1 MNQNTQLTDDT
12 IDLRELFFALIAQWK
27 LIVFCTIFAL
37 IFASIYL
44 KTAEKTYAVDAKIQI
59 IDNKQNG
66 LAGLNSQL
74 ASLGSLAGVNIGG
87 LGGQQSIQAEI
98 EILQSRSILAKTI
111 QDLNLDIQIQPDQ
124 GFVQKFLSTDQFHT
138 NYLTD
143 QVQVRN
149 HKTEFSIRQF
159 DIPKKYLDQDL
170 LLSFHGQNFSLTS
183 EKTGLEVYKGSL
195 NQKANSTSLSSA
207 WKISIS
213 SQHPLE
219 GQYIVQKQSTLAA
232 VKAILLSLKV
242 AEVTKQTGI
251 ITINYDGADKA
262 HIIKVLNHILEIYQ
276 EQNLATKSAEKEKT
290 LAFLNQ
296 QLPQLKQELTEAE
309 KKFNTF
315 RETHGTIDIQQEAG
329 LYLKQSVELETQKIQ
344 LEQKQAQLAAQYTA
358 QHPMMQ
364 EINTQIA
371 VFNKKINELNSA
383 LKKLP
388 NTQSQYLQYYRDV
401 QVQTQLYTN
410 LLGTYQ
416 SLSLAKA
423 GETGNTRVLDYP
435 VEPTKPIKPRKLI
448 VLILSIF
455 IGGFV
460 GVLIALVRNMLQTG
474 VRHRDEIEQAVGIN
488 TYVELPKAKHKTA
501 PELHALKTFI
511 PTLCFKLQQKQHN
524 VALITSVTPNQNQGV
539 IAQHLALYLSQAGQK
554 VLVIDS
560 DLYRGELDQL
570 FKSTSKVGLAEYLR
584 GQADLDQIIVNT
596 TYPNLSLIGRGKS
609 NDEASISSHQ
619 SIFAQLMQ
627 QISNQYDYI
636 LISSAPVLATPD
648 SLNLAQFTGFNLCLV
663 QYGQTQLKDIELA
676 KSYFVNA
683 GLEIDG
689 LILDQIPSYQIN
701 QYQYQTSK

>member
-1 MNQNTQLTDDT
+1 MNQNTQMTDDT
-12 IDLRELFFALIAQWK
+12 IDLRELFYTLIVQWK
-27 LIVFCTIFAL
+27 LIIFCTVLAIVCAGV
-37 IFASIYL
+37 YL
-44 KTAEKTYAVDAKIQI
+44 KLAKKTYSVDAKIQI
-59 IDNKQNG
+59 VDNKQSS
-66 LAGLNSQL
+66 LANLSPQL
-74 ASLGSLAGVNIGG
+74 ASLGSFAGINLG
-87 LGGQQSIQAEI
+87 GGQQSIQTEI
-98 EILQSRSILAKTI
+98 EVLQSRSILGKAI
-111 QDLNLDIQIQPDQ
+111 QDLNLDLQIQPDQ
-124 GFVQKFLSTDQFHT
+124 SFFQNLFNPNNFYT
-138 NYLTD
+138 NYLVD
-143 QVQVRN
+143 QIKVKN
-149 HKTEFSIRQF
+149 HKAEFSIHKF
-159 DIPKKYLDQDL
+159 DVPAQYLDQNL
-170 LLSFHGQNFSLTS
+170 ILAFSGQNFSLIS
-183 EKTGLEVYKGSL
+183 VKTGLEVFQGTL
-195 NQKANSTSLSSA
+195 NQRTASTPLGLT
-207 WKISIS
+207 WNINIS
-213 SQHPLE
+213 SKQPIK
-219 GQYIVQKQSTLAA
+219 GQYIVQKQSTLTA
-232 VKAILLSLKV
+232 VKAILQNLKAV
-242 AEVTKQTGI
+242 ELTKQTGI
-251 ITINYDGADKA
+251 ITINYDGTDKA
-262 HIIKVLNHILEIYQ
+262 HIMKVLNHIIETYQ
-276 EQNLATKSAEKEKT
+276 EQNLATKSAEKEKS
-290 LAFLNQ
+290 LNFLNH
-296 QLPQLKQELTEAE
+296 QLPKLKQELEETE

-329 LYLKQSVELETQKIQ
+329 LYLKQSVELETQKVQ
-344 LEQKQAQLAAQYTA
+344 LEQKKAELAAQYTA

-364 EINTQIA
+364 EINAQIS
-371 VFNKKINELNSA
+371 VFNKKINELNGA

-416 SLSLAKA
+416 SLSLSKA
-423 GETGNTRVLDYP
+423 GETGTLRVLDYP
-435 VEPTKPIKPRKLI
+435 VEPTKPIKPLKLI
-448 VLILSIF
+448 ILILSILV
-455 IGGFV
+455 GGFI
-460 GVLIALVRNMLQTG
+460 GVLIALMRNMLQTG
-474 VRHRDEIEQAVGIN
+474 VRHRGEIEQAVGIN

-501 PELHALKTFI
+501 PELRALKTFI

-554 VLVIDS
+554 VLIIDS

>member
-12 IDLRELFFALIAQWK
+12 IDLRELFFTILAQWK
-27 LIVFCTIFAL
+27 LIVFCAVLTL
-37 IFASIYL
+37 ICTVIYL
-44 KTAEKTYAVDAKIQI
+44 KVVKKTYSVDAKVQV
-59 IDNKQNG
+59 IDDKKNG

-74 ASLGSLAGVNIGG
+74 ATLGSLAGVSLGG
-87 LGGQQSIQAEI
+87 LGGQQSIQTEI
-98 EILQSRSILAKTI
+98 EILKSRSILAKTI
-111 QDLNLDIQIQPDQ
+111 EDLNLDIQIKPKHSIFQKILAEDEFQINYRANEVLVSDQ
-124 GFVQKFLSTDQFHT
+124 KASFNIQKLDVPQ
-138 NYLTD
+138 
-143 QVQVRN
+143 
-149 HKTEFSIRQF
+149 
-159 DIPKKYLDQDL
+159 KYLDQNLILTFDD
-170 LLSFHGQNFSLTS
+170 QTFSLVS
-183 EKTGLEVYKGSL
+183 EKTGLEVFKGQL
-195 NQKANSTSLSSA
+195 NPKQINQPLKNVWQVAILS
-207 WKISIS
+207 K
-213 SQHPLE
+213 QPLQ
-219 GQYIVQKQSTLAA
+219 GQYIIQKQSTLAA
-232 VKAILLSLKV
+232 TKAILEDFKATELG
-242 AEVTKQTGI
+242 KQTGI
-251 ITINYDGADKA
+251 ISINYEGTDKT
-262 HIIKVLNHILEIYQ
+262 HILKVLNHILQIYQ

-290 LAFLNQ
+290 LGFLNQ
-296 QLPQLKQELTEAE
+296 QLPQLKNNLEKAE
-309 KKFNTF
+309 QKFNTF

-329 LYLKQSVELETQKIQ
+329 LYLKQSVELETQKVQ
-344 LEQKQAQLAAQYTA
+344 LEQKQAELAAQYTP
-358 QHPMMQ
+358 QHPVMQ
-364 EINTQIA
+364 EINAQIG
-371 VFNKKINELNSA
+371 VFNKKINELNGA

-423 GETGNTRVLDYP
+423 GETGSLRVLDYP
-435 VEPTKPIKPRKLI
+435 VEPTKPIKPKKLI
-448 VLILSIF
+448 ILILSIF
-455 IGGFV
+455 VGGFI
-460 GVLIALVRNMLQTG
+460 GVIIALMRNILQTG
-474 VRHRDEIEQAVGIN
+474 VRHRDEIEYATGIN
-488 TYVELPKAKHKTA
+488 TYAELPKAKKGAT

-511 PTLCFKLQQKQHN
+511 PTLRFKLQQKQHN

-554 VLVIDS
+554 VLIIDS

-584 GQADLDQIIVNT
+584 GQANLDQIIVNT
-596 TYPNLSLIGRGKS
+596 TYPNLSLIGRGQS

-636 LISSAPVLATPD
+636 LISSAPILATSD
-648 SLNLAQFTGFNLCLV
+648 SLNLAQFTGFNLCVV

>member
-1 MNQNTQLTDDT
+1 MNQNTQLNDDT

-37 IFASIYL
+37 ICAGIYL
-44 KTAEKTYAVDAKIQI
+44 KTTEKTYAVDAKIQI

-66 LAGLNSQL
+66 LANLSPQL
-74 ASLGSLAGVNIGG
+74 ASLGSIAGIN
-87 LGGQQSIQAEI
+87 LGSGQQSIQTEI
-98 EILQSRSILAKTI
+98 EILKSRSILAKTI
-111 QDLNLDIQIQPDQ
+111 QDLNLDIQIQSEQ
-124 GFVQKFLSTDQFHT
+124 SFFQKLLSSDQFTT

-143 QVQVRN
+143 QVQIKN
-149 HKTEFSIRQF
+149 HKAEFSIHQF
-159 DIPKKYLDQDL
+159 DIPKQYLDQNL
-170 LLSFHGQNFSLTS
+170 ILNFHGQNFNLVS
-183 EKTGLEVYKGSL
+183 EKTGLEVFKGIL
-195 NQKANSTSLSSA
+195 NQKVASSPLSST

-213 SQHPLE
+213 SQQSLE

-232 VKAILLSLKV
+232 VKTILLNFKA

-290 LAFLNQ
+290 LTFLNK

-309 KKFNTF
+309 QKFNAF

-344 LEQKQAQLAAQYTA
+344 LEQKKAELAAQYTA

-364 EINTQIA
+364 EINAQIG
-371 VFNKKINELNSA
+371 VFNKKINELNGA

-423 GETGNTRVLDYP
+423 GETGNIRVLDYP

-448 VLILSIF
+448 ILILSILV
-455 IGGFV
+455 GGFI
-460 GVLIALVRNMLQTG
+460 GVLIALVRNLLQTG
-474 VRHRDEIEQAVGIN
+474 VRHRDEIEQAVGIK
-488 TYVELPKAKHKTA
+488 TYVELPKQKNKAI
-501 PELHALKTFI
+501 PELHTLETFI
-511 PTLCFKLQQKQHN
+511 PTLRFKLQQKQHN
-524 VALITSVTPNQNQGV
+524 VTLLTSVTPDLNQGV

-570 FKSTSKVGLAEYLR
+570 FKSTSKVGLSEYLR
-584 GQADLDQIIVNT
+584 GQANLDQIIVNT
-596 TYPNLSLIGRGKS
+596 TYPNLSLIGRGQS
-609 NDEASISSHQ
+609 SDEVSITSHQ
-619 SIFAQLMQ
+619 SIFEQLMQ
-627 QISNQYDYI
+627 QISSQYDYI
-636 LISSAPVLATPD
+636 LISSAPVLATSD

-689 LILDQIPSYQIN
+689 LILDQIPSYQIT

>member
-1 MNQNTQLTDDT
+1 MNQNTKPVDDT
-12 IDLRELFFALIAQWK
+12 VDLKELFFSILYQWK
-27 LIVFCTIFAL
+27 IILICITLSVICAG
-37 IFASIYL
+37 IYL
-44 KTAEKTYAVDAKIQI
+44 KVAKNNYSVDAKIQI
-59 IDNKQNG
+59 IDSKQNP
-66 LAGLNSQL
+66 LASLAPQL
-74 ASLGSLAGVNIGG
+74 ASLSSFAGISLG
-87 LGGQQSIQAEI
+87 GGQQSTQAEI
-98 EILQSRSILAKTI
+98 EILQSRSVLIKTI
-111 QDLNLDIQIQPDQ
+111 QDLNLDIEINSTESLW
-124 GFVQKFLSTDQFHT
+124 QKIVSKDTFHT
-138 NYLTD
+138 NYTKNG
-143 QVQVRN
+143 VQVSDKN
-149 HKTEFSIRQF
+149 NLFTIQQLKVPPQ
-159 DIPKKYLDQDL
+159 YLDKKL
-170 LLSFHGQNFSLTS
+170 ALIFKGNSFTLISKETGQEILNNT
-183 EKTGLEVYKGSL
+183 L
-195 NQKANSTSLSSA
+195 NQAPNSNTQWNIIIQSKQPLQGEYILE
-207 WKISIS
+207 KKSI
-213 SQHPLE
+213 
-219 GQYIVQKQSTLAA
+219 LAS
-232 VKAILLSLKV
+232 VKAILLKLK
-242 AEVTKQTGI
+242 AGELSKQTGI
-251 ITINYDGADKA
+251 INVSYSGTDKD
-262 HIIKVLNHILEIYQ
+262 HIIKVLNHIILTYQ
-276 EQNLATKSAEKEKT
+276 AKNLATKSVEKEKT
-290 LAFLNQ
+290 LKFLDQ
-296 QLPQLKQELTEAE
+296 QLPLLKQNLEQAE
-309 KKFNTF
+309 QKFNTF
-315 RETHGTIDIQQEAG
+315 RETNGTIDIQQESV

-344 LEQKQAQLAAQYTA
+344 LEQKKAELSAQYTA
-358 QHPMMQ
+358 QHPVIQ
-364 EINTQIA
+364 AIQAQIA
-371 VFNKKINELNSA
+371 MLSEKIGA
-383 LKKLP
+383 LDDALTKLP
-388 NTQSQYLQYYRDV
+388 NKQSQYLQYYRDV

-416 SLSLAKA
+416 TLSLAKA
-423 GETGNTRVLDYP
+423 GETGSARILDYP
-435 VEPTKPIKPRKLI
+435 IDPLKPRKLI
-448 VLILSIF
+448 ILILSLL
-455 IGGFV
+455 IGGFI
-460 GVLIALVRNMLQTG
+460 GVLIALVRNILQTG

-511 PTLCFKLQQKQHN
+511 PTLRFKLQQKQHN